1 MKKINMLNDYVFK
14 KVMGEKGD
22 EVQLQAFLEAVL
34 GRTLKDVEIIGD
46 KELTAEIVGDK
57 LSILDVRAKTDD
69 NTEVNIEVQ
78 LRDEYNMDK
87 RSLFH
92 WSRLFG
98 KSLEESQNYSELPN
112 VITINILRFNFFKEK
127 SAAKKYHSVFRLYE
141 DETKVKLTD
150 ALEMHFI
157 EMRKFMKLKDRDI
170 ANNSMHR
177 WLTFLNQSTNEQI
190 VKEIADMDKAIS
202 QANKKYEY
210 VMSDKEALHYAQ
222 MRERAIIGYNSDI
235 AEAEKKGEARGRNA
249 EKIET
254 VREMLLDNEPM
265 NRIIKYS
272 KLSEKEILDIKKKYN
287 L

>member
-127 SAAKKYHSVFRLYE
+127 SAAKNIIRYSDYMR
-141 DETKVKLTD
+141 TK
-150 ALEMHFI
+150 
-157 EMRKFMKLKDRDI
+157 R
-170 ANNSMHR
+170 S
-177 WLTFLNQSTNEQI
+177 
-190 VKEIADMDKAIS
+190 
-202 QANKKYEY
+202 
-210 VMSDKEALHYAQ
+210 
-222 MRERAIIGYNSDI
+222 
-235 AEAEKKGEARGRNA
+235 
-249 EKIET
+249 
-254 VREMLLDNEPM
+254 
-265 NRIIKYS
+265 
-272 KLSEKEILDIKKKYN
+272 
-287 L
+287 